1 METTREAIRKV
12 TIHRTAIAGSS
23 IVGVAWALL
32 GVLTMAGVHEQASH
46 DALLAH
52 GHHGLG
58 ITQLLV
64 FLGLWALMAVAMM
77 LPPTLPAIAA
87 HAENATAR
95 HVTSAIA
102 AIVAVWSGFA
112 VAALAGDA
120 VVHELVESGTV
131 PGSVQATIPAFV
143 LIMAGIF
150 QLSPVKRRLL
160 AASRPPVAPWRH
172 AVACVGS
179 CWALMLVMFAL
190 GTGSLL
196 LMGVLTAVMMLEQLV
211 PRGEIV
217 ASLAG
222 VALFAVG
229 LVLLVT

>member
-1 METTREAIRKV
+1 MGTTIEAIRTV
-12 TIHRTAIAGSS
+12 TTYRTAIAGLG
-23 IVGVAWALL
+23 IVTIAWALL
-32 GVLTMAGVHEQASH
+32 GVLTVAGVNEHASH

-64 FLGLWALMAVAMM
+64 FFGLWALMAVAMM

-87 HAENATAR
+87 HAENGTAR

-102 AIVAVWSGFA
+102 AIVAVWSAFA

-120 VVHELVESGTV
+120 VLHELVDSGTA
-131 PGSVQATIPAFV
+131 PASVQASIPAFV

-150 QLSPVKRRLL
+150 QLSAVKRRFL
-160 AASRPPVAPWRH
+160 AATRPPVAPWRH

-190 GTGSLL
+190 GAGSLL